1 MNLSAITHH
10 PGVDPMTPRS
20 RPIGISTEDFPNSS
34 RGNEVSSRN
43 RQIKV
48 RKNEMK
54 LRKKDFEVPKNL
66 STPRWKMKSLY
77 GRTWRFLRRDLD
89 GACSCRVL

>member
-10 PGVDPMTPRS
+10 PGGDPMTLRS
-20 RPIGISTEDFPNSS
+20 RPIGISTEESPNSS
-34 RGNEVSSRN
+34 RENEISPRN
-43 RQIKV
+43 RQMKV
-48 RKNEMK
+48 RKNEIK

-66 STPRWKMKSLY
+66 STLRWKMKSLY